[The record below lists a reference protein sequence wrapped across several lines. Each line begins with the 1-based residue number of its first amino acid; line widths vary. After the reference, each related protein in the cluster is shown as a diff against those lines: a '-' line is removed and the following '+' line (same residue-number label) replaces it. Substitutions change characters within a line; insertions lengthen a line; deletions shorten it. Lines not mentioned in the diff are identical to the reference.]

1 MWFSTR
7 PQSVAWQIC
16 RRFCVAAMWLGLL
29 TPVAASAD
37 SIDQAKRIHDRI
49 AGVPPDPA
57 TLLDMRDDIDAGDAL
72 AAALTATDAP
82 EFYSVTLKN
91 FAAPWTNRE
100 RSVFVPLDD
109 YIATVI
115 GMVRDDVDFR
125 LLLSG
130 DILYTGS
137 GSGIPSYSLDNNNHY
152 EALEAAGT
160 DLQANLQATTQSAVT
175 GLPTE
180 ATAGIMTTRS
190 AAKAF
195 FIDGTNRAMFRF
207 TMWNHLCLDMEQVR
221 DITRVPDRIRQDVSR
236 SPGGDSRVFLNS
248 CIGCHSGMDP
258 LAQAFAYYDYEYDVV
273 NDPDGQAGR
282 INYNASGQT
291 DPVTGTR
298 VEEKYFNNA
307 LNFEH
312 GFATPDDSWENYW
325 RDGPNKLLGWDNSLD
340 GFGNGA
346 KSMGQELAHSQAFA
360 RCQVTNVFEN
370 VCLRPPQDGDD
381 HQQIDA
387 MTSSFQNNGYSL
399 RRVFAESAVYCMG
412 E

>member
-1 MWFSTR
+1 M
-7 PQSVAWQIC
+7 I
-16 RRFCVAAMWLGLL
+16 RRIFVAATLCLSVCA
-29 TPVAASAD
+29 PVAVSAA

-49 AGVPPDPA
+49 AGVPPAADV
-57 TLLDMRDDIDAGDAL
+57 LLGMRDDIDNGNAL
-72 AAALTATDAP
+72 AAAMTATNAP

-115 GMVRDDVDFR
+115 GMVRDNVDFR
-125 LLLSG
+125 QLLSG
-130 DILYTGS
+130 NILYVGS
-137 GSGIPSYSLDNNNHY
+137 GAGIPAYAADNNDHY
-152 EALEAAGT
+152 AALEAAGT

-175 GLPTE
+175 GLPAA
-180 ATAGIMTTRS
+180 ATAGVMTTRS

-221 DITRVPDRIRQDVSR
+221 DTTRIPDRIRQDVSR

-258 LAQAFAYYDYEYDVV
+258 LAQSFAYYDYEYDAI
-273 NDPDGQAGR
+273 NDPDGNNGR
-282 INYNASGQT
+282 ISYNGVGQT
-291 DPVTGTR
+291 DPATGTR
-298 VEEKYFNNA
+298 VEAKYFNNA
-307 LNFEH
+307 LNFEP

-325 RDGPNKLLGWDNSLD
+325 REGPNKLLGWDAGLP
-340 GFGNGA
+340 GAGAGA
-346 KSMGQELAHSQAFA
+346 KSMGRELAHSEAFA
-360 RCQVTNVFEN
+360 RCQVTKVFEN
-370 VCLRPPQDGDD
+370 VCLRPPQASDD
-381 HQQIDA
+381 RDQIDA
-387 MTSSFQNNGYSL
+387 MVTSFKNNNYNL

-412 E
+412 N